1 MGKISVIIPLYKGHS
16 TLKQTLC
23 SIAMQS
29 IINETEIVIVND
41 CDGVNY
47 ADILDKFDDLNI
59 KYVTNPRNLGCGG
72 ARNTG
77 IREASNSIICFVD
90 SDDQFTSSITL
101 EIMYNRIK
109 AEKVDML
116 AGDFESEM
124 RQDNGIAIK
133 KMERSPV
140 WCHNKFYRRQ
150 FLLDNNL
157 FFNEN
162 LRICE
167 DTEFHQLLIDMGGKV
182 AYTPFCGYMWRD
194 NQKSVTHESL
204 YKNKWWFV
212 KAITEYLRDCK
223 QRGLGGEKVVHRTL
237 QNLVVAYEYYN
248 IVLDDTPENKDDY
261 LAACREYWKLAD
273 EVTAGVSDEEITRVF
288 LPIMKQQ
295 CSVIPG
301 VTFTEFLD
309 EIRAD

>member
-1 MGKISVIIPLYKGHS
+1 MGKISVIIPLYKGHD
-16 TLKQTLC
+16 TLKQTLY

-29 IINETEIVIVND
+29 IIDETEIVIVND
-41 CDGVNY
+41 CDGINY
-47 ADILDKFDDLNI
+47 ADILAKFDDLNI

-77 IREASNSIICFVD
+77 IREASNSIICFID
-90 SDDQFTSSITL
+90 SDDQFISSLTL

-109 AEKVDML
+109 AEGADML
-116 AGDFESEM
+116 AGAFESEM

-133 KMERSPV
+133 KMERSVV

-223 QRGLGGEKVVHRTL
+223 KRGLGGEKVVHRTL

-261 LAACREYWKLAD
+261 LAVCREYWKLAD
-273 EVTAGVSDEEITRVF
+273 EITAGVSDEEITRVF
-288 LPIMKQQ
+288 LPIMRQQ
-295 CSVIPG
+295 CSLIPS
-301 VTFTEFLD
+301 VTFMEFLD
-309 EIRAD
+309 EIKS

>member
-1 MGKISVIIPLYKGHS
+1 MNKVSVIIPTFRALDTIEK
-16 TLKQTLC
+16 TLN

-29 IINETEIVIVND
+29 ISADLEILIANDADGIDYSEIINRFP
-41 CDGVNY
+41 Y
-47 ADILDKFDDLNI
+47 LNI
-59 KYVTNPRNLGCGG
+59 RVVVNEVNKGCGG
-72 ARNTG
+72 ARNLG
-77 IREASNSIICFVD
+77 IRNATSPYITFIDADDCWSNCLGV
-90 SDDQFTSSITL
+90 

-109 AEKVDML
+109 AENADML

-133 KMERSPV
+133 KIERSCV

-167 DTEFHQLLIDMGGKV
+167 DTEFHQLLIDMGSKV
-182 AYTPFCGYMWRD
+182 AYTPFCGYLWRD

-223 QRGLGGEKVVHRTL
+223 KRGLGGEKVVHRTL

-261 LAACREYWKLAD
+261 LAVCREYWKLAD
-273 EVTAGVSDEEITRVF
+273 EITAGVSDEEITRVF
-288 LPIMKQQ
+288 LPIMRQQ
-295 CSVIPG
+295 CSLIPS
-301 VTFTEFLD
+301 VTFMEFLD
-309 EIRAD
+309 EIKS

>member
-1 MGKISVIIPLYKGHS
+1 MGKISVIIPLYKGHD
-16 TLKQTLC
+16 TLKQTLY

-29 IINETEIVIVND
+29 IIDETEIVIVND
-41 CDGVNY
+41 CDGINY
-47 ADILDKFDDLNI
+47 ADILAKFDDLNI
-59 KYVTNPRNLGCGG
+59 KYVTNTENRGCAG

-90 SDDQFTSSITL
+90 SDDQYTSPLTL

-109 AEKVDML
+109 AEKADML
-116 AGDFESEM
+116 AGAFESEM
-124 RQDNGIAIK
+124 RQNNGIAIK
-133 KMERSPV
+133 KMERSMV

-212 KAITEYLRDCK
+212 KAVTEYLRECK
-223 QRGLGGEKVVHRTL
+223 ERGIGGEKVVHRTL
-237 QNLVVAYEYYN
+237 QNLVVCYDYFN
-248 IVLDDTPENKDDY
+248 IMIDDTPENKDDF

-295 CSVIPG
+295 CSVIPS
-301 VTFTEFLD
+301 VSFTDFLD
-309 EIRAD
+309 MIRAE

>member
-1 MGKISVIIPLYKGHS
+1 MGKISVIIPLYNGRN
-16 TLKQTLC
+16 TLKQTLH

-29 IINETEIVIVND
+29 IISETEVVIVND

-47 ADILDKFDDLNI
+47 EDILAKFDDLNI

-90 SDDQFTSSITL
+90 SDDQFTSAITL

-109 AEKVDML
+109 AERVDML
-116 AGDFESEM
+116 AGAFESEM

-167 DTEFHQLLIDMGGKV
+167 DTEFHQLFIDMGGKV

-212 KAITEYLRDCK
+212 KAVTEYLRECK
-223 QRGLGGEKVVHRTL
+223 NRGMGGEKVVHRTL
-237 QNLVVAYEYYN
+237 QNLAVCYVYYN
-248 IVLDDTPENKDDY
+248 IVLDDTAENRDDY

-273 EVTAGVSDEEITRVF
+273 EITVGVSDEEITQVF
-288 LPIMKQQ
+288 LPIMRQQ
-295 CSVIPG
+295 CSLIPS

-309 EIRAD
+309 EIKG

>member
-1 MGKISVIIPLYKGHS
+1 MNKVSVIIPTFRALDTIEK
-16 TLKQTLC
+16 TLN

-29 IINETEIVIVND
+29 ISADLEILIANDADGIDYSEIINRFP
-41 CDGVNY
+41 Y
-47 ADILDKFDDLNI
+47 LNI
-59 KYVTNPRNLGCGG
+59 RVVVNEVNKGCGG
-72 ARNTG
+72 ARNLG
-77 IREASNSIICFVD
+77 IRNATSPYITFIDADDCWSNCLGV
-90 SDDQFTSSITL
+90 

-109 AEKVDML
+109 AENADML

-133 KMERSPV
+133 KIERSCV

-182 AYTPFCGYMWRD
+182 AYIPFCGYLWRD

-223 QRGLGGEKVVHRTL
+223 KRGLGGEKVVHRVL
-237 QNLVVAYEYYN
+237 QNLVVAYDYFQ

-273 EVTAGVSDEEITRVF
+273 EITKNVSDEEITRVF
-288 LPIMKQQ
+288 LPIMRQQ
-295 CSVIPG
+295 CSVIPS
-301 VTFTEFLD
+301 VTFMEFLD
-309 EIRAD
+309 EIKS

>member
-1 MGKISVIIPLYKGHS
+1 MGKISVIIPLYKGHD
-16 TLKQTLC
+16 TLKQTLY

-29 IINETEIVIVND
+29 IIDETEIVIVND
-41 CDGVNY
+41 CDGINY
-47 ADILDKFDDLNI
+47 ADILAKFDDLNI

-77 IREASNSIICFVD
+77 IREASNSIICFAD
-90 SDDQFTSSITL
+90 SDDQFTSSLAL

-109 AEKVDML
+109 AEGADML
-116 AGDFESEM
+116 AGAFESEM

-133 KMERSPV
+133 KMERSMV

-182 AYTPFCGYMWRD
+182 AYIPFCGYMWRD

-212 KAITEYLRDCK
+212 KAVTEYLRECK
-223 QRGLGGEKVVHRTL
+223 NRGMGGEKVVHRTL
-237 QNLVVAYEYYN
+237 QNLVVVYEYYN

-261 LAACREYWKLAD
+261 LVACREYWKLAD
-273 EVTAGVSDEEITRVF
+273 EITACVSDEEITRVF
-288 LPIMKQQ
+288 LPIMRQQ
-295 CSVIPG
+295 CSVIPS

-309 EIRAD
+309 EIRAE

>member
-1 MGKISVIIPLYKGHS
+1 MNKVSVIIPTFRALDTIEK
-16 TLKQTLC
+16 TLN

-29 IINETEIVIVND
+29 ISADLEILIANDADGIDYSEIINR
-41 CDGVNY
+41 
-47 ADILDKFDDLNI
+47 FPHLNI
-59 KYVTNPRNLGCGG
+59 RVVVNKVNKGCGG
-72 ARNTG
+72 ARNLG
-77 IREASNSIICFVD
+77 IRNA
-90 SDDQFTSSITL
+90 TSSYITFIDADDCWSNCL
-101 EIMYNRIK
+101 SIEIMYNRIK
-109 AEKVDML
+109 TEKVDML

-124 RQDNGIAIK
+124 RQDDGIAIK
-133 KMERSPV
+133 KIERSPV
-140 WCHNKFYRRQ
+140 WTHNKFYRRQ

-223 QRGLGGEKVVHRTL
+223 KRGLGGEKVVHRTL

-273 EVTAGVSDEEITRVF
+273 EITAGVSDEEITRVF
-288 LPIMKQQ
+288 LPIMRQQ
-295 CSVIPG
+295 CSVIPS

-309 EIRAD
+309 EIKS

>member
-1 MGKISVIIPLYKGHS
+1 MGKISVIIPLYKGHD
-16 TLKQTLC
+16 TLKQTLY

-41 CDGVNY
+41 CDGINY
-47 ADILDKFDDLNI
+47 ADILAKFDDLNI

-77 IREASNSIICFVD
+77 IREASNSIICFID
-90 SDDQFTSSITL
+90 SDDQFISSLTL

-109 AEKVDML
+109 AEGADML
-116 AGDFESEM
+116 AGAFESEM

-212 KAITEYLRDCK
+212 KAITEYLRECK
-223 QRGLGGEKVVHRTL
+223 KRGLGGEKVVHRVL
-237 QNLVVAYEYYN
+237 QNLVVAYDYFQ
-248 IVLDDTPENKDDY
+248 IVLDDTPENKDDF
-261 LAACREYWKLAD
+261 LAACKEYWKLAD
-273 EVTAGVSDEEITRVF
+273 EFTAGVSDEEITRVF

-295 CSVIPG
+295 CSVIPS

>member
-1 MGKISVIIPLYKGHS
+1 MGKISVIIPLYNGRN
-16 TLKQTLC
+16 TLKQTLY

-29 IINETEIVIVND
+29 IIDETEIVIVND
-41 CDGVNY
+41 CDGINY
-47 ADILDKFDDLNI
+47 ADILAKFDDLNI

-72 ARNTG
+72 ARNIG

-90 SDDQFTSSITL
+90 SDDQFTSAITL

-109 AEKVDML
+109 AEGADML
-116 AGDFESEM
+116 AGAFESEM

-182 AYTPFCGYMWRD
+182 AYTPFCGYLWRD

-212 KAITEYLRDCK
+212 KAVTEYLRECK
-223 QRGLGGEKVVHRTL
+223 KRGLGGEKVVHRTL
-237 QNLVVAYEYYN
+237 QNLAVCYVYYQ

-273 EVTAGVSDEEITRVF
+273 EITAGVSDEEITRVF

-295 CSVIPG
+295 CSLIPS
-301 VTFTEFLD
+301 VTFMEFLD

>member
-1 MGKISVIIPLYKGHS
+1 MGKISVIIPLYKGHD
-16 TLKQTLC
+16 TLKQTLY

-29 IINETEIVIVND
+29 IIDETEIVIVND
-41 CDGVNY
+41 FDGINY
-47 ADILDKFDDLNI
+47 SDILAKFDDLNI
-59 KYVTNPRNLGCGG
+59 KYVTNPENRGCAG

-77 IREASNSIICFVD
+77 IREASNSIICFAD
-90 SDDQFTSSITL
+90 SDDQYTSPLTL

-109 AEKVDML
+109 AEGADML
-116 AGDFESEM
+116 AGAFESEM
-124 RQDNGIAIK
+124 RQDNGVAIK

-167 DTEFHQLLIDMGGKV
+167 DTEFHQLLIDMGAKV
-182 AYTPFCGYMWRD
+182 AYTPFCGYLWRD

-212 KAITEYLRDCK
+212 KAATEYLRECK
-223 QRGLGGEKVVHRTL
+223 ERGMGGEKVVHRTL
-237 QNLVVAYEYYN
+237 QNLVVAYDYFN
-248 IVLDDTPENKDDY
+248 ITIDDTPENKDDF

-288 LPIMKQQ
+288 LPIMRQQ
-295 CSVIPG
+295 CSVIPS
-301 VTFTEFLD
+301 VSFTEFLD
-309 EIRAD
+309 MIRS

>member
-1 MGKISVIIPLYKGHS
+1 MGKISVIIPLYKGHD
-16 TLKQTLC
+16 TLKQTLY

-29 IINETEIVIVND
+29 IIDETEIVIVND
-41 CDGVNY
+41 FDGINY
-47 ADILDKFDDLNI
+47 ADILTKFDDLNI

-77 IREASNSIICFVD
+77 IREASNSIICFID
-90 SDDQFTSSITL
+90 SDDQFISSLAL
-101 EIMYNRIK
+101 EVMYNRIK
-109 AEKVDML
+109 AEGVDML
-116 AGDFESEM
+116 AGAFESEM

-140 WCHNKFYRRQ
+140 WTHNKFYRRQ

-167 DTEFHQLLIDMGGKV
+167 DTEFHQLLIDMGAKV
-182 AYTPFCGYMWRD
+182 AYTPFCGYLWRD

-212 KAITEYLRDCK
+212 KAVTEYLLECK
-223 QRGLGGEKVVHRTL
+223 ERGIGGEKVVHRTL
-237 QNLVVAYEYYN
+237 QNLVVVYDYFQ
-248 IVLDDTPENKDDY
+248 IVLDDTPENKDDF

-288 LPIMKQQ
+288 LAIMKQQ
-295 CSVIPG
+295 CSVIPS
-301 VTFTEFLD
+301 VSFTEFLD
-309 EIRAD
+309 MIRS

>member
-1 MGKISVIIPLYKGHS
+1 MGKISVIIPLYKGHDTLGS
-16 TLKQTLC
+16 TLH
-23 SIAMQS
+23 SVAMQS
-29 IINETEIVIVND
+29 IINETEILIVND
-41 CDGVNY
+41 FDGIDY
-47 ADILDKFDDLNI
+47 SDILAKFDDLNI

-90 SDDQFTSSITL
+90 SDDQFTSAIAL
-101 EIMYNRIK
+101 EVMYNRIK

-116 AGDFESEM
+116 AGAFESEM

-167 DTEFHQLLIDMGGKV
+167 DTEFHQLFIDMGGKV
-182 AYTPFCGYMWRD
+182 AYTPFCGYLWRD

-204 YKNKWWFV
+204 YQNKWWFV
-212 KAITEYLRDCK
+212 KAVTEYLRDCK
-223 QRGLGGEKVVHRTL
+223 KRGMGGEKVVHRTL
-237 QNLVVAYEYYN
+237 QNLVVCYDYFN
-248 IVLDDTPENKDDY
+248 IMLDDTPENKDDF

-273 EVTAGVSDEEITRVF
+273 EITAGVSDEEITRVF
-288 LPIMKQQ
+288 LPIMRQQ
-295 CSVIPG
+295 CSVIPS
-301 VTFTEFLD
+301 VSLTDFLD
-309 EIRAD
+309 MIRG